1 METRNVCAQVPVQL
15 HRRLRIYTAKHD
27 TCLSAILESLIHQF
41 VTHVVA
47 ADERE
52 GSRAVTSEPESE
64 NPPG

>member
-1 METRNVCAQVPVQL
+1 METRNVCVQVPVQL

-52 GSRAVTSEPESE
+52 GSREVAVQSDSEEM
-64 NPPG
+64 